1 MDIRKELK
9 EKRPNL
15 SDSSITTYSSILR
28 NLFKRVYPDEEMAM
42 EKFNDSK
49 KILQYLHD
57 VPPSKRKTI
66 LSALLVLTGNKEY
79 KELMTSDLS
88 EYQTIIEQQEK
99 SDTQKQNWIT
109 YEETTKILQDLE
121 ADAKLLYKKKALTMT
136 DMQHIQNYVILCL
149 LSGAYIAP
157 RRSLDYVCMK
167 VRNIKKSEDNWFD
180 KTKLYFNRYKTAKYY
195 KEQVVDLPPALK
207 KILDKWSSVNKHTDW
222 LFFDVNSA
230 PLTSVKLNQRLARI
244 LGSGRSVN
252 ALRHSYLQHLYGD
265 TIKLNEKINKTMT
278 DMGSSKSQ
286 LQVYIKK
293 DD

>member
-1 MDIRKELK
+1 
-9 EKRPNL
+9 
-15 SDSSITTYSSILR
+15 
-28 NLFKRVYPDEEMAM
+28 
-42 EKFNDSK
+42 
-49 KILQYLHD
+49 
-57 VPPSKRKTI
+57 
-66 LSALLVLTGNKEY
+66 
-79 KELMTSDLS
+79 MTSDLS

-99 SDTQKQNWIT
+99 SETQKQNWIT
-109 YEETTKILQDLE
+109 YEETTKTLQDLE

>member
-28 NLFKRVYPDEEMAM
+28 NLFKRVFPEEEMAM

-109 YEETTKILQDLE
+109 YEETMKILQDLE